1 MFEAELANKIPEVKA
16 HEDYLTSCIFGA
28 LKYLPP
34 KYGIFPILGEALNYR
49 LKKKLNDYLASK
61 GLPLEI
67 FEKAELYFWP
77 KSSKY
82 GEPDI
87 VILIKDKN
95 SSYII
100 AIEVKYFSYKHG
112 EGEDDQLKR
121 YFVALSTNK
130 NRTTFACDAIKE
142 FSGDLLAIIYLTQ
155 FEARDEI
162 VDTLNALAKEDKKDV
177 SNIFFHLKWQ
187 NVAGVIENLCLG
199 EKDLYRKKIYDDI
212 HKLLDFKNL
221 IPFKGFSGLHEKI
234 CLEQLLTFPIFFST
248 AKTIL
253 NRQFNGYSSIPKKLK
268 IDYDKVIYY
277 GG

>member
-1 MFEAELANKIPEVKA
+1 MFEAELANKIPEIKA

-34 KYGIFPILGEALNYR
+34 KDGIFPILGEALNYK
-49 LKKKLNDYLASK
+49 LNKKLKDYLASK
-61 GLPLEI
+61 GLPLEN

-77 KSSKY
+77 RSPKY

-87 VILIKDKN
+87 VMLIKDKN
-95 SSYII
+95 SSYIM

-112 EGEDDQLKR
+112 EGEYDQLKR
-121 YFVALSTNK
+121 YFAGLSTNK

-155 FEARDEI
+155 FEAREEI
-162 VDTLNALAKEDKKDV
+162 ADTLSALAKEDKKDV
-177 SNIFFHLKWQ
+177 SNRFFHLKWQ

-212 HKLLDFKNL
+212 YKLLDFKNL
-221 IPFKGFSGLHEKI
+221 MPFKGFSSLQKKI
-234 CLEQLLTFPIFFST
+234 GLEQLLTLPIFFG
-248 AKTIL
+248 APKMIL
-253 NRQFNGYSSIPKKLK
+253 NMQFNGYSSIPKKLK